1 MCLYNVIPFTT
12 YTVIVQNLRIDTFC
26 MSEAV
31 MRLITGTFYYENV
44 VIGLHM
50 TDARVDIDQRSHYN
64 SFSWCNSMSA

>member
-1 MCLYNVIPFTT
+1 
-12 YTVIVQNLRIDTFC
+12 
-26 MSEAV
+26 

-64 SFSWCNSMSA
+64 SFSWCNSISAEIM